1 MGCIQ
6 SSDAIED
13 WESST
18 YGGGGSAANGE
29 VYVFVPGFRAPK
41 NVELAAHLLLQQQA
55 SSSSISPELAT
66 RLVSLRSR
74 ISHLAAKPDRSSSHK
89 SRHAD
94 DEQGVVDLAKA
105 LEGYLPLLMGLTTGG
120 EKLSSGFRFEWTN
133 VEDEKKETALSS
145 AYYELLSVLHLL
157 GMLAMQDANLML
169 TPTLEIDDYK
179 SKIFEGMFSC
189 YALHPIF
196 AFGRYVATSCSWNTV
211 TNESKRMAI
220 ETLLKAVSYFECA
233 ISAVI
238 PNAPDDIKAKL
249 PADLMEG
256 MFIALEQ
263 QALGQAV
270 ELQLGFA
277 VENVTASLAV
287 KRRLACE
294 QVKCWEQAQEKLA
307 CMPLAEGWGAKH
319 ILFAKW
325 KLAEAKAMA
334 YYFHAQ
340 VLEEGFEVDTHAHA
354 LACFRESVS
363 YLKEGQRQRM
373 YFNNTYPSSRLLP
386 PIWGPM
392 KHLSERIPRE
402 ALSKARIFRD
412 SYNEETAPEA
422 TPKLPDFP
430 IALTAEL
437 YVLPPV
443 DPAWE
448 SKCGYEA
455 RTSSLT
461 VDVPSL
467 LAKTNQDQKLLTS
480 VDLHR
485 QQPVSPSQ
493 PLSLVAPE
501 PVQA

>member
-66 RLVSLRSR
+66 RLVYLRSR

-94 DEQGVVDLAKA
+94 DEQGVGDLAKA

-179 SKIFEGMFSC
+179 SKIFEG
-189 YALHPIF
+189 I
-196 AFGRYVATSCSWNTV
+196 
-211 TNESKRMAI
+211 KRMAI

-363 YLKEGQRQRM
+363 YLKEGQRQRV
-373 YFNNTYPSSRLLP
+373 YFNNTYPTSRLLP

-402 ALSKARIFRD
+402 ASSKARIFRD
-412 SYNEETAPEA
+412 SYNEETAPET

-467 LAKTNQDQKLLTS
+467 LAKANQDQKLLTS

-485 QQPVSPSQ
+485 QQPVSPPP